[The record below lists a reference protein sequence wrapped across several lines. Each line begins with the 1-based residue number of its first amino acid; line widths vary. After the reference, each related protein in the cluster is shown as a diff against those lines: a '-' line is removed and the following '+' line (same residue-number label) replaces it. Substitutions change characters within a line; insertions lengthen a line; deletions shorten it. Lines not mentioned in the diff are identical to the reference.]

1 MNPLTTKIRA
11 AQRRLWVNRWLDHL
25 GWTLT
30 IGACGWIVALVSA
43 RLCALTWPLGWMA
56 LGATAAAVI
65 GSVVWT
71 AIRRETTLDAAVAL
85 DRAAGLKERVSSGLV
100 CASSSDP
107 FSQAVVADAAQSAGP
122 ISVRRFVPIRGGRS
136 LIYGGAVAVAGLVFL
151 WLFPEFD
158 LLGKAQARDRIKQR
172 LAAANETRTALAQPV
187 EAVKNLVESNP
198 ALKDM
203 KEMQELEALTK
214 PQDKPVDP
222 VDLRREAIKKLE
234 KLGDELKKQAASERF
249 KDLQETKN
257 RLKEMGKP
265 QDAKSPPSKLMQALT
280 DGDFKQ
286 AQEELSK
293 MKEQLAKKKHDA
305 KSQEEV
311 KKMSEQLDQL
321 AKKLNDAAGDKN
333 LEQQLKQAGLN
344 AEQMKRILDALN
356 KKDPQQLAKM
366 MEDLEKKL
374 KKEGMS
380 QQQIDKMKKQVQQA
394 QKQQGSK
401 EQMNK
406 LAEAMKK
413 AGQKCQSGDK
423 QGAQQQMDQ
432 AGEQLSEMEMM
443 EQQMGEIDS
452 KMSQLDDLK
461 DEMGDQS
468 KDEGEKQCKQCN
480 GTGMR
485 KDGSPCPH
493 CDGTGQGNGNK
504 PGNGPPGRGRGA
516 GQRGKKDTDVAF
528 QKKRAKV
535 EQRQGAVIGQWFVK
549 GDQIKGESKAQY
561 LEAVQSAVRD
571 ASDALEKDQVPRAY
585 QKAVK
590 NYFDR
595 LGEEKPAASSS
606 DGGNSGGAGGGEKRD
621 KP

>member
-11 AQRRLWVNRWLDHL
+11 AQRRLWVNRWLGQL
-25 GWTLT
+25 GWALT
-30 IGACGWIVALVSA
+30 IAACAWIAVLLVA
-43 RLCALTWPLGWMA
+43 RLCALTWPLAWMA
-56 LGATAAAVI
+56 LGALGAAVI
-65 GSVVWT
+65 ASAIWT
-71 AIRRETTLDAAVAL
+71 AMRRDTTLDAAVAL
-85 DRAAGLKERVSSGLV
+85 DKAAGLKERVSSGLV
-100 CASSSDP
+100 CAGRTDP
-107 FSQAVVADAAQSAGP
+107 FSQAVVADAAETAGP
-122 ISVRRFVPIRGGRS
+122 ISVRKFVPIRGARS
-136 LIYGGAVAVAGLVFL
+136 LVYGGVVGFLGLLLL

-158 LLGKAQARDRIKQR
+158 LLGKAQARERVQQK
-172 LAAANETRTALAQPV
+172 LTASNQARATLAQPV
-187 EAVKNLVESNP
+187 EAVKNLVESSP

-203 KEMQELEALTK
+203 KEMQELEALAK
-214 PQDKPVDP
+214 PNDKPVDP
-222 VDLRREAIKKLE
+222 SDLRREAIKKLD
-234 KLGDELKKQAASERF
+234 KLGDELKKQAAAERF

-333 LEQQLKQAGLN
+333 LQEQLKQSGLN

-356 KKDPQQLAKM
+356 KKDPQQLSKM

-401 EQMNK
+401 QQMNK
-406 LAEAMKK
+406 LAESMKK
-413 AGQKCQSGDK
+413 AGQKCQTGDK
-423 QGAQQQMDQ
+423 QGAGQQMDE
-432 AGEQLSEMEMM
+432 AGEQLSQMEMM

-461 DEMGDQS
+461 DEMGDQN
-468 KDEGEKQCKQCN
+468 KDQGDKQCKQCN

-493 CDGTGQGNGNK
+493 CNGTGQCNGGGADGQK
-504 PGNGPPGRGRGA
+504 PGPGGRGRGA
-516 GQRGKKDTDVAF
+516 GQRGQKDIDVAF
-528 QKKRAKV
+528 QKRRAKV

-595 LGEEKPAASSS
+595 LGEEKPASGTN
-606 DGGNSGGAGGGEKRD
+606 GGTAGGDKKPEK
-621 KP
+621 P

>member
-1 MNPLTTKIRA
+1 MNPLTTKIRS
-11 AQRRLWVNRWLDHL
+11 AQRRLWVNRWLAQM
-25 GWTLT
+25 GWALA
-30 IGACGWIVALVSA
+30 IAACAWIAALIVA
-43 RLCALTWPLGWMA
+43 RLCALVWPLGWMA
-56 LGATAAAVI
+56 LVAAGAALAGSLIGAAV
-65 GSVVWT
+65 
-71 AIRRETTLDAAVAL
+71 RRETTLDAAVAL

-100 CASSSDP
+100 CAGRGDP

-122 ISVRRFVPIRGGRS
+122 ISVRRFVPIQATRS
-136 LIYGGAVAVAGLVFL
+136 LAYGGGMAVLGLLVL

-158 LLGKAQARDRIKQR
+158 LLGKAQARERVQQKLMASNQAR
-172 LAAANETRTALAQPV
+172 ATLAQPV
-187 EAVKNLVESNP
+187 EAVKNLVESSP
-198 ALKDM
+198 ALKDL

-214 PQDKPVDP
+214 PTDKPVDP
-222 VDLRREAIKKLE
+222 ADLRREAIKKLD
-234 KLGDELKKQAASERF
+234 KLGDELKKEAAAERF

-257 RLKEMGKP
+257 RLKELGKP
-265 QDAKSPPSKLMQALT
+265 MDPKSPAGKLMQALS
-280 DGDFKQ
+280 DGDFKE
-286 AQEELSK
+286 AKEELSK

-333 LEQQLKQAGLN
+333 LQEQLKQAGLN

-366 MEDLEKKL
+366 MQDLEKKL
-374 KKEGMS
+374 KQQGMS

-394 QKQQGSK
+394 QKQQGGQQ
-401 EQMNK
+401 QMNK
-406 LAEAMKK
+406 LAQAMKK
-413 AGQKCQSGDK
+413 AGQKAQSGDT
-423 QGAQQQMDQ
+423 QGAQQQMDE

-443 EQQMGEIDS
+443 EQQLGEIDS
-452 KMSQLDDLK
+452 KMSQLDELK
-461 DEMGDQS
+461 DDMGDQS
-468 KDEGEKQCKQCN
+468 QDQQQCKQCN

-493 CDGTGQGNGNK
+493 CNGTGQCNGQGQK
-504 PGNGPPGRGRGA
+504 PGNGPGGRGRGA
-516 GQRGKKDTDVAF
+516 GQRGKKDIDVAF

-595 LGEEKPAASSS
+595 LGEEKPA
-606 DGGNSGGAGGGEKRD
+606 GGSSGGAGGSDTKPEK
-621 KP
+621 P